1 MSLVYK
7 LYNRKGHTVLLKILQ
22 HSNVDGVRA
31 NVVGAY
37 IDMVF
42 QGSNLGALPVE
53 WFTTPWG
60 VFQMSD
66 RKNSQMIHMRFKV
79 ASCAVPRSHKR
90 LQWMIDNPF
99 DERVKA
105 FIQELDSHRVDLE
118 IIQDLLEL
126 SRFDIIEILDRT
138 WFDAFG
144 TSPMLPTEPID
155 HIDYKVDTISLKLNE
170 ERSLLLDGI
179 RKKEEE

>member
-22 HSNVDGVRA
+22 HSNADGVRA

-60 VFQMSD
+60 VFQMS
-66 RKNSQMIHMRFKV
+66 
-79 ASCAVPRSHKR
+79 
-90 LQWMIDNPF
+90 
-99 DERVKA
+99 
-105 FIQELDSHRVDLE
+105 HR
-118 IIQDLLEL
+118 
-126 SRFDIIEILDRT
+126 
-138 WFDAFG
+138 
-144 TSPMLPTEPID
+144 
-155 HIDYKVDTISLKLNE
+155 
-170 ERSLLLDGI
+170 
-179 RKKEEE
+179 